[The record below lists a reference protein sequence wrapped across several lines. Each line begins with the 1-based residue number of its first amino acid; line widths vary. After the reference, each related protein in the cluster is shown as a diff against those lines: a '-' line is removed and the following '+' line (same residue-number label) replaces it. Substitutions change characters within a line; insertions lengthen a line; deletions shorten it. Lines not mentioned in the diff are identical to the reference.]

1 MKTLLKNANVINV
14 FTGEIEFSDVL
25 IDGEIIVGVG
35 DYSNVKVDVVKDL
48 NGKYVCPGF
57 IDGHL
62 HIESTFLTPSEL
74 AKAIL
79 PCGTTLIVTD
89 PHEMANVCGADGI
102 KYMIEKSKELPLKV
116 YFNLPSC
123 VPATPFDES
132 GAILK
137 AKDLKPLYNL
147 DRVLGLAEMMNY
159 PGVVNGDKDVLDKLS
174 FAYKN
179 GKVIDGHAPM
189 LSGRDLDSYVSKG
202 VKTDHECS
210 NLEEAKEKIRKGQW
224 IMLRQGTAARNLE
237 GLLGLFDEPYCRRTI
252 LVTDDRHPTDFINE
266 GHIDNIIRLAKKKGK
281 SVITAIQMATIRS
294 AECFDLKNIGAI
306 APSYKA
312 DILVLDDFDS
322 ISVNDVYVDGK
333 LVVENKKVLPF
344 DKPKASKKLE
354 KRVLKTFNLKP
365 LKEEDFYI
373 SPKGN
378 KCRVIGLIKG
388 ELLTDEIIEEINFER
403 ANGIDLDKDIVK
415 LAVIERHKNTGHKGV
430 GFIKGI
436 GIKSGAMASSV
447 SHDSHNIICI
457 GTNEKD
463 MAIAS
468 NRVREKGGNVV
479 VLDGKV
485 IAEMP
490 LPIAGLISEK
500 DVKTV
505 AYENEVV
512 RTAVHKLGVPKE
524 VEPFMN
530 MAFVSLSVIPSLKM
544 TTRGLIDVNNQQ
556 LKSLFVE

>member
-14 FTGEIEFSDVL
+14 FTGEIERADVL

-35 DYSNVKVDVVKDL
+35 DYSNVSADVEKDL

-62 HIESTFLTPSEL
+62 HIESTFLTPAEL

-89 PHEMANVCGADGI
+89 PHEMANVCGAQGI
-102 KYMIEKSKELPLKV
+102 KYMIEKSRNLPLKV

-123 VPATPFDES
+123 VPSTPFDES

-137 AKDLKPLYNL
+137 AKDLEPLYKL

-159 PGVVNGDKDVLDKLS
+159 PGVINGDKDVLEKLS
-174 FAYKN
+174 FAVKN

-189 LSGRDLDSYVSKG
+189 LSGRDLDVYVSRG

-252 LVTDDRHPTDFINE
+252 LVTDDRHPADFINE
-266 GHIDNIIRLAKKKGK
+266 GHIDNIIRLAVSKGK

-294 AECFDLKNIGAI
+294 AECFNLKNIGAI
-306 APSYKA
+306 APSFKA
-312 DILVLDDFDS
+312 DLLVLDDLNTVA
-322 ISVNDVYVDGK
+322 ISEVYVDGK
-333 LVVENKKVLPF
+333 LVVENKKVMPF
-344 DKPKASKKLE
+344 TPPVASKKLE
-354 KRVLKTFNLKP
+354 KRVLKTFNLKQ
-365 LKEEDFYI
+365 LKEQDFYI
-373 SPKGN
+373 ENKGS

-388 ELLTDEIIEEINFER
+388 ELLTDELIEDIDFNKN
-403 ANGIDLDKDIVK
+403 NGIDIDKDVVK
-415 LAVIERHKNTGHKGV
+415 LAVIERHKNTSHKGV

-436 GIKSGAMASSV
+436 GIKKGAMASSV

-468 NRVREKGGNVV
+468 NRVKEKGGNVV

-490 LPIAGLISEK
+490 LPIAGLISDK
-500 DVKTV
+500 DVLTV
-505 AYENEVV
+505 AKENEKV
-512 RTAVHKLGVPKE
+512 RKAVHELGVPIE

-544 TTRGLIDVNNQQ
+544 TTKGLIDVNTQQ

>member
-14 FTGEIEFSDVL
+14 FTGEIELLDVL

-35 DYSNVKVDVVKDL
+35 DYSNANVDVVKDL

-62 HIESTFLTPSEL
+62 HIESTFLTPCEL

-102 KYMIEKSKELPLKV
+102 KYMIEKSKDLPLKV

-159 PGVVNGDKDVLDKLS
+159 PGVVNGDNDVLDKLS
-174 FAYKN
+174 FAYEN

-322 ISVNDVYVDGK
+322 ISVSDVYVDGK

-354 KRVLKTFNLKP
+354 KKVLKTFNLKP

>member
-14 FTGEIEFSDVL
+14 FTGEIELLDVL

-35 DYSNVKVDVVKDL
+35 DYSNANVDVVKDL

-62 HIESTFLTPSEL
+62 HIESTFLTPCEL

-102 KYMIEKSKELPLKV
+102 KYMIEKSKDLPLKV

-174 FAYKN
+174 FAYEN

-322 ISVNDVYVDGK
+322 ISVSDVYVDGK

-354 KRVLKTFNLKP
+354 KKVLKTFNLKP

-430 GFIKGI
+430 GFIKGV

-485 IAEMP
+485 IAEMS

-530 MAFVSLSVIPSLKM
+530 MAFVSLSVIPSIKM
-544 TTRGLIDVNNQQ
+544 TTRGLIDVNTQQ